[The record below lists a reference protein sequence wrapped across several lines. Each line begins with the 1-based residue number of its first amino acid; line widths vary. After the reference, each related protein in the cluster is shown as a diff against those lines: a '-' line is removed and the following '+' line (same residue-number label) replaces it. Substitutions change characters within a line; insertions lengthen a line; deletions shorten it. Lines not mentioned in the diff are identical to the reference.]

1 MYVSSFKW
9 SFIKPIEEIILACT
23 YCRRLY
29 GHNETFNKRKL
40 ANKSKLSKYIWFL
53 KDNGVQCT
61 LKWKVVDRAKS
72 FNPVTGVCRL
82 CLMEKYYI
90 LFHPEGATLNSRDE
104 IYGFCKHKSKFLLS
118 KAKTWP
124 DSSHTGFLKKQH
136 FSFTQTFVHSGTE
149 QLLYLLFQQHSMES
163 DDCWKAWNNFVT
175 LKINVNLFMINIYC
189 TIAWYLQKLQQMF
202 E

>member
-1 MYVSSFKW
+1 MHRHKIFSHKESKLKTVTVKEETLFVLWILDGGCNLEQSIIYRCEVTRLDNNHKEYYTGQTGDTFK
-9 SFIKPIEEIILACT
+9 
-23 YCRRLY
+23 RRLY

-40 ANKSKLSKYIWFL
+40 NNKSKLSKYIWFL

-118 KAKTWP
+118 KTKT
-124 DSSHTGFLKKQH
+124 
-136 FSFTQTFVHSGTE
+136 
-149 QLLYLLFQQHSMES
+149 
-163 DDCWKAWNNFVT
+163 
-175 LKINVNLFMINIYC
+175 
-189 TIAWYLQKLQQMF
+189 
-202 E
+202 